1 MSLAVRSVVLDGV
14 SRISSHRRVLDFEWC
29 WCTPT
34 VPEHPGNFWRTWTP
48 SGSSS
53 RSATWSRPARLTWSN
68 GLTTR
73 NTGSRPWTLMARNA
87 RTRGSSRHRRLPAE
101 RITRRARICS
111 YAHPRTHQIKEL
123 GARIWR
129 KQTDQKT
136 LHQSERCF
144 DHMTL
149 PTLEGSSSSGIPR
162 PPTVPLQLTKGTA
175 PDLLD
180 SRG

>member
-1 MSLAVRSVVLDGV
+1 MSLAVRSVALDGV

-87 RTRGSSRHRRLPAE
+87 R
-101 RITRRARICS
+101 
-111 YAHPRTHQIKEL
+111 
-123 GARIWR
+123 
-129 KQTDQKT
+129 
-136 LHQSERCF
+136 
-144 DHMTL
+144 
-149 PTLEGSSSSGIPR
+149 
-162 PPTVPLQLTKGTA
+162 PPTVPPQLTKSIGAQLNQQGSDATEARNPWDWSFATA
-175 PDLLD
+175 NGLRTSVPDFSEQTSRDLTRRPTGLHSSQPRHPDVSARIRSGSPCQRLD
-180 SRG
+180 RTSQ